1 MQDTINSYQRLALLT
16 KKNSRQKNIS
26 MKFKKKK
33 KGYTLM
39 ELMIVV
45 AIMGIVLLAAPRIF
59 KNAFRFVRLSFARAE
74 IQKNARGSLGNINRE
89 LRQAVASTIVIDQD
103 TGMPPHSR
111 ITFTRYR
118 PDGNT
123 RQVSYYQNGKQ
134 LFLSIDGADG
144 KMIADSLKY
153 IAFSYPKTDDDSIIS
168 VSITFEK
175 ATYEGASKA
184 LQMAVEKVRIMN

>member
-1 MQDTINSYQRLALLT
+1 
-16 KKNSRQKNIS
+16 
-26 MKFKKKK
+26 
-33 KGYTLM
+33 M

-45 AIMGIVLLAAPRIF
+45 AIMGIVLLAAPKIF

-74 IQKNARGSLGNINRE
+74 IQKNARGSLQNINRE
-89 LRQAVASTIVIDQD
+89 LRQAIASSIVIDQL

-118 PDGNT
+118 PDDST
-123 RQVSYYQNGKQ
+123 REVSYYQNGKK
-134 LFLSIDGADG
+134 LYLSIEGADG
-144 KMIADSLKY
+144 KIVADKLKY

-168 VSITFEK
+168 VSLTFEK
-175 ATYEGASKA
+175 ETYEGASKA

>member
-1 MQDTINSYQRLALLT
+1 MNRI
-16 KKNSRQKNIS
+16 KNS
-26 MKFKKKK
+26 FKKRKS
-33 KGYTLM
+33 GYTLM

-45 AIMGIVLLAAPRIF
+45 AIMGILFLAAPRIF

-89 LRQAVASTIVIDQD
+89 LRQAVASSIVIDQA

-118 PDGNT
+118 PDGTT
-123 RQVSYYQNGKQ
+123 RQISYYQSGKK
-134 LFLSIDGADG
+134 LYLSADGADG

-153 IAFSYPKTDDDSIIS
+153 IAFSYPKTDDDSIVS
-168 VSITFEK
+168 VSLTFEK

-184 LQMAVEKVRIMN
+184 LQMAIEKVRIMN

>member
-1 MQDTINSYQRLALLT
+1 M
-16 KKNSRQKNIS
+16 KKI
-26 MKFKKKK
+26 KKIKP
-33 KGYTLM
+33 GYTLM

-45 AIMGIVLLAAPRIF
+45 AIMGILLLAAPKIF

-89 LRQAVASTIVIDQD
+89 LRQAIASSIVIDQATD
-103 TGMPPHSR
+103 MPPHSR

-118 PDGNT
+118 PDGST
-123 RQVSYYQNGKQ
+123 REVSYYQNGKK
-134 LFLSIDGADG
+134 LYLSIDGSDGRMVADE
-144 KMIADSLKY
+144 LKY
-153 IAFSYPKTDDDSIIS
+153 IAFSYPKTDDDSIVS
-168 VSITFEK
+168 VSLTFEK